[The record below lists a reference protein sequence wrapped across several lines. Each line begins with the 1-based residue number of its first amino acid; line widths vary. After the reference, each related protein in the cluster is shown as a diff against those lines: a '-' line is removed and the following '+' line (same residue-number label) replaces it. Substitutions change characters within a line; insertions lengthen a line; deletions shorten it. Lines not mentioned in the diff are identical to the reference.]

1 MTPFVTIA
9 VPLYRSRRFLDVVLE
24 NLDALDC
31 PDAEILISD
40 RHGDDDALSIVRERY
55 SSDPRF
61 RFLEGRE
68 RMDWVAHFNLL
79 LARGRGKYFLWMA
92 HDDSYPSSY
101 VPALTQRLEKEPE
114 AALAFG
120 RVEQV
125 SLDGFLPTFPFRP
138 PPVTPDAP
146 WSLDDALRCLTLWQ
160 LWIAFR
166 GVFRR
171 DIVVEHGLYIRPTH
185 GNVRADIY
193 WLFALSLRG
202 ALRYVPETHCTKR
215 FHRDSGGAS
224 WSFGPRQ
231 SLDAWHV
238 LRSYLSDSGPATVV
252 PAKARALVCA
262 WCMVQGVL
270 PAAVARVLGIAVRRA
285 SLGATQPTGEIA

>member
-1 MTPFVTIA
+1 MTPFVTVA
-9 VPLYRSRRFLDVVLE
+9 LPLYRSRRFLDVVLA

-31 PDAEILISD
+31 PDAEILVSD
-40 RHGDDDALSIVRERY
+40 RHGDDDALATLRERY
-55 SSDPRF
+55 ATDARF

-79 LARGRGKYFLWMA
+79 LESARGKYFFWMA
-92 HDDSYPSSY
+92 HDDTYPSSY
-101 VPALTQRLEKEPE
+101 VPALTGRLEAEPE

-125 SLDGFLPTFPFRP
+125 SLDGFLPTFPFTP
-138 PPVTPDAP
+138 PPVTPDAA
-146 WSLDDALRCLTLWQ
+146 WSVDDAVRCLTLWQ

-171 DIVVEHGLYIRPTH
+171 DIVVERGLSIRPTR

-193 WLFALSLRG
+193 WLFALSLHG

-215 FHRDSGGAS
+215 FHRDSGGAG
-224 WSFGPRQ
+224 WQFGPRQ
-231 SLDAWHV
+231 ALDAWRV
-238 LRSYLSDSGPATVV
+238 LHSYLADHGSAAAV
-252 PAKARALVCA
+252 PARAKALVCA
-262 WCMVQGVL
+262 WCVAQGVL
-270 PAAVARVLGIAVRRA
+270 PAPAARALGIAVRRA
-285 SLGATQPTGEIA
+285 RLGATQPTGERT